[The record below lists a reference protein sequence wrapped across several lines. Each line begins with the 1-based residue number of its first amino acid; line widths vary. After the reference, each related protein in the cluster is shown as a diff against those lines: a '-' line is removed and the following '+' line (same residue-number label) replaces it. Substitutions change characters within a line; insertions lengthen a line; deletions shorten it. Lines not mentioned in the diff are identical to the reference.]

1 MKSRLCQC
9 LGLTPALMGSPVRRG
24 RVLALRGKLVIPE
37 STRNASFMAKR
48 FPSLILVVCLALFTG
63 CLEFEQQT
71 LTYRYDA
78 KTDTLRIFQS
88 YQGIFGADAK
98 DGLSQD
104 ELAQLDSVLTGQ
116 RTFFFANWIFEYN
129 RDQLRETVDKLKQSD
144 AQQELK
150 MEPAA
155 LGRAESLL
163 KLLLDNVRVE
173 NGPFYLDPQGKL
185 CGVQRVTIKQCTK
198 ITAAVNPVI
207 RDYLKVEA
215 AKDDTSAENRSLY
228 LKSAER
234 QREYIKIDGNQFRLT
249 LPFPRQDYEK
259 TFGPNASDT
268 RMIEQFKRCGGKI
281 SFAKDELSLIAGEP
295 TNTTAS
301 VTLPVSTKPYVPNAL
316 ETVKKRASIE
326 LQFDA
331 EAAAKRFVTLA
342 DEKQPKR

>member
-1 MKSRLCQC
+1 MSRVQF
-9 LGLTPALMGSPVRRG
+9 PVAG
-24 RVLALRGKLVIPE
+24 FWFRGKLVILE

-48 FPSLILVVCLALFTG
+48 FPSLVLVVCLALFTG

-155 LGRAESLL
+155 LGKVESLL

-173 NGPFYLDPQGKL
+173 NGPFYLDRQGKL

-198 ITAAVNPVI
+198 IMAAANPVI

-234 QREYIKIDGNQFRLT
+234 QREYFQIEGNQLRLHWPV
-249 LPFPRQDYEK
+249 LRQDYEK
-259 TFGPNASDT
+259 SFGPNAEDAKQ
-268 RMIEQFKRCGGKI
+268 IEQFKRCGGKI
-281 SFAKDELSLIAGEP
+281 GFANDELTMIAGEP
-295 TNTTAS
+295 TNKTT
-301 VTLPVSTKPYVPNAL
+301 TIRLPVSAKPYVPNAL
-316 ETVKKRASIE
+316 EAVKKRATI
-326 LQFDA
+326 QGKFDA
-331 EAAAKRFVTLA
+331 EAAAREFVTLTS
-342 DEKQPKR
+342 DEEKQPKR

>member
-1 MKSRLCQC
+1 
-9 LGLTPALMGSPVRRG
+9 
-24 RVLALRGKLVIPE
+24 
-37 STRNASFMAKR
+37 MAKR
-48 FPSLILVVCLALFTG
+48 FPSLVLVVCLALFTG

-129 RDQLRETVDKLKQSD
+129 RDQLREMIGKLKQPD

-155 LGRAESLL
+155 LARAEILL
-163 KLLLDNVRVE
+163 KLLLDNVRVD
-173 NGPFYLDPQGKL
+173 NGSCYLDQQGKL

-198 ITAAVNPVI
+198 IITAANPLI
-207 RDYLKVEA
+207 RDYLKAEA
-215 AKDDTSAENRSLY
+215 AKGETSAENRSLF

-234 QREYIKIDGNQFRLT
+234 QREYIQIEGNQLRLHWPV
-249 LPFPRQDYEK
+249 LRQDYEK
-259 TFGPNASDT
+259 QFGTNAEDIKQ
-268 RMIEQFKRCGGKI
+268 IEEFKRCGKI
-281 SFAKDELSLIAGEP
+281 GFANDEITVRAGEP
-295 TNTTAS
+295 TNKTTSITLS
-301 VTLPVSTKPYVPNAL
+301 VSKKPYVANAL
-316 ETVKKRASIE
+316 EAVKKRTSIQRE
-326 LQFDA
+326 FDA
-331 EAAAKRFVTLA
+331 EAAAREFVTLPSD
-342 DEKQPKR
+342 DEKQPRR